1 MTAWTRHHLL
11 PQVALPP
18 TGYRPAAD
26 HIDVWTLHA
35 DPVTA
40 DSAQRLTTLLDA
52 SERRRANSF
61 LSTDR
66 RDTYV
71 LAHLALRLI
80 LANCLGTAPRAV
92 TISRAP
98 CPSCHKPHGRPTLP
112 QSNLHFSLSHTR
124 TTVMIALAPTR
135 VGIDLEAVD
144 RVDAA
149 LLRRLHPNEQEAIH
163 RLPSAHRS
171 PALLDCWVRKEAY
184 LKGYGTGLG
193 AGHLQRLDIGPGPQ
207 FGGHSAGPPAGW
219 LLTPLAAPP
228 GYAAAAALRS
238 RTAAGRQPTI
248 ARHGCDLCGRPA
260 HAADENRLRRVRP
273 ATYVSV
279 LDIQG
284 EP

>member
-1 MTAWTRHHLL
+1 MTAWTQHHLL

-35 DPVTA
+35 DPDTA
-40 DSAQRLTTLLDA
+40 GRAQRLGNLLDA
-52 SERRRANSF
+52 TERRRANSF

-80 LANCLGTAPRAV
+80 LASCLGTAPRAV

-124 TTVMIALAPTR
+124 TTVMLALARTS
-135 VGIDLEAVD
+135 VGIDVEAVD
-144 RVDAA
+144 RADAA

-163 RLPSAHRS
+163 RLPSAHR
-171 PALLDCWVRKEAY
+171 PRALLDCWVRKEAY
-184 LKGYGTGLG
+184 LKGYGAGLG
-193 AGHLQRLDIGPGPQ
+193 AGHLRTMDIGLGPE
-207 FGGHSAGPPAGW
+207 FAGHRADAPAGW
-219 LLTPLAAPP
+219 LVTPLAAPP

-238 RTAAGRQPTI
+238 RTAACRHPAI
-248 ARHGCDLCGRPA
+248 AHHGCDLCGQPA
-260 HAADENRLRRVRP
+260 YAADAGAALS
-273 ATYVSV
+273 A
-279 LDIQG
+279 
-284 EP
+284 